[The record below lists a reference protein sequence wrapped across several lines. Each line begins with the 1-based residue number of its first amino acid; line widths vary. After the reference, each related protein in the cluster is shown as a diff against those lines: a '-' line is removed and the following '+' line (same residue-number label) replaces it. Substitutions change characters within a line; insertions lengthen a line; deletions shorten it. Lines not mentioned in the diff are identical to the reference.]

1 MLSPVYSDFP
11 MNFHETPLHLLKV
24 PKFLAKISQFK
35 FLVMTRKNIYICKFL
50 VYLCK
55 NCNPLKKVTPFFH
68 LLIAWQ
74 EIIYQPSFALIS
86 LSQKMMHFQRFFLLT
101 YSWSVFILLFCAYV
115 FLRMLFHISAIIK
128 LWIASY
134 SYICITFYLAS
145 RGIIIFKVTSSQFS
159 FQGN

>member
-1 MLSPVYSDFP
+1 MQ
-11 MNFHETPLHLLKV
+11 LLKV
-24 PKFLAKISQFK
+24 PKLLAKISQFK
-35 FLVMTRKNIYICKFL
+35 FLVITRKNIYICKFL
-50 VYLCK
+50 VYFLCK
-55 NCNPLKKVTPFFH
+55 NCNPLKKVTPFFR
-68 LLIAWQ
+68 LLIVWQ
-74 EIIYQPSFALIS
+74 EILYQPSFTVIR

-101 YSWSVFILLFCAYV
+101 YCWLVLILLFCAYV

-145 RGIIIFKVTSSQFS
+145 HGIIIFKVTSSQFS